1 MGRVPLASTKG
12 WASVAFDFRRKLR
25 LKWFMA
31 SGSLGFSEALLESSY
46 RIYLN
51 HTKVIH
57 YRDGRPVYSLSTP
70 ALYSKPSA
78 NLLARSLY
86 RSIQNKNLPNMM
98 SLAVNDVCNATCE
111 HCSFFEGVEDP
122 TRTVLSTEQ
131 VTNVIDQAQAL
142 GISVL
147 NFVGG
152 EPLLRRDLPELVKA
166 VNKDLTT
173 TVLFTNGSVLADR
186 AATLRKAG
194 LDSVYV
200 SIDSADPERHDR
212 FRGTPGLYGKA
223 VAGIKQALHVGL
235 STGISCTLTPESFA
249 SGELG
254 RMIEL
259 GKELGVHEV
268 LVFDAMPTGRY
279 SARTDLVDNQG
290 WVEAMI
296 DAVVPYNNDPSYPG
310 VLVWAYT
317 SGYRAVGCSCG
328 TSYFYVSPYGDVMSC
343 DFNHAVFG
351 NALTT
356 PLYQVW
362 DSMTSRA
369 EFNQAA
375 WGGCKVKNSRYR
387 DMDTVV
393 TGVRD
398 RTMVAS

>member
-1 MGRVPLASTKG
+1 VGAGVPH
-12 WASVAFDFRRKLR
+12 DFRRRFR
-25 LKWFMA
+25 LKWFLA
-31 SGSLGFSEALLESSY
+31 RESLGFSATLLETSY

-86 RSIQNKNLPNMM
+86 RTIQNKNLPNMM
-98 SLAVNDVCNATCE
+98 SLAVNDVCNARCE

-122 TRTVLSTEQ
+122 TRTIMTTEQ
-131 VTNVIDQAQAL
+131 ASDAIRQAQAL

-152 EPLLRRDLPELVKA
+152 EPLLRRDLPELIKA
-166 VNKDLTT
+166 VDKDLTT
-173 TVLFTNGSVLADR
+173 TVLFTNGSLLAER
-186 AATLRKAG
+186 VASLRKAG

-200 SIDSADPERHDR
+200 SIDAADPERHDR
-212 FRGTPGLYGKA
+212 FRGTPGLFDKA
-223 VAGIKQALHVGL
+223 VAGVRQSLRVGI
-235 STGISCTLTPESFA
+235 STGISCTMTPESFE
-249 SGELG
+249 SGELD
-254 RMIEL
+254 RMIKL

-279 SARTDLVDNQG
+279 SGRADLIDNQG

-296 DAVVPYNNDPSYPG
+296 DAAVPYNHDPSYPG
-310 VLVWAYT
+310 ILVWAYT

-351 NALTT
+351 NVLAT

-362 DSMTSRA
+362 DSMTSRE
-369 EFNQAA
+369 EFNHAA
-375 WGGCKVKNSRYR
+375 WGGCKVKNSRFR
-387 DMDTVV
+387 EMDSVV

-398 RTMVAS
+398 RRTVAS